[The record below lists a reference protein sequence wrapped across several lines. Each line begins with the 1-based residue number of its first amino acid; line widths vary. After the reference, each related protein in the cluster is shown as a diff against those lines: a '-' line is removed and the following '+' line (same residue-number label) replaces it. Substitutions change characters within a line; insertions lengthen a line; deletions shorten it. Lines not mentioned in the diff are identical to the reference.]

1 MPPYFLHHIIFGN
14 VTYTYFMYGI
24 VWQSLP
30 TWGMT
35 WKYRRPACI
44 YTYLC
49 LCTCSYDGVQYTRV
63 CVVIWIYTHNK
74 HIHIR
79 ISSTAYMYAWPKV
92 SYQEAYPNYHIVGGG
107 AGGHYQLAP
116 MNLMSPLSSS
126 FALVNNLVSP
136 LTSSFAPVNLMSPLI
151 VKLIN
156 MLQRQLR
163 RCTCSPSGPPR
174 CHLRN

>member
-1 MPPYFLHHIIFGN
+1 MPPCFLHHIIFGN

-44 YTYLC
+44 HTYPC

-79 ISSTAYMYAWPKV
+79 ISSTAYMYAWPQV
-92 SYQEAYPNYHIVGGG
+92 LYQEAYPNYHIVGGG
-107 AGGHYQLAP
+107 VGGITHLHRRTSYHLYQAHLHWWT
-116 MNLMSPLSSS
+116 
-126 FALVNNLVSP
+126 
-136 LTSSFAPVNLMSPLI
+136 TS
-151 VKLIN
+151 
-156 MLQRQLR
+156 
-163 RCTCSPSGPPR
+163 
-174 CHLRN
+174 CHLYQAYLHRWTSCHL